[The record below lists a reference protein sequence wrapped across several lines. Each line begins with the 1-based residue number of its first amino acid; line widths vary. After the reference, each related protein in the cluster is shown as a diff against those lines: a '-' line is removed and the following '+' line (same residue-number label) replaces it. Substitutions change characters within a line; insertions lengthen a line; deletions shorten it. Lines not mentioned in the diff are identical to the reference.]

1 MAKGFMVCVVPVS
14 SGNYMVEFSTVEEFI
29 SGETYSEDDLFRT
42 ANFFDIE
49 VFITGEWNVQL
60 HYKSFW

>member
-49 VFITGEWNVQL
+49 VFITGE
-60 HYKSFW
+60 